1 MRINF
6 KNLEAQTSF
15 EGTKQTFD
23 IARTL
28 GNEMM
33 YNSSILL
40 DIGFEDLARE
50 IYYSA
55 APVEVPEKYREAIKA
70 VVKSSNFIAAVKR
83 ELIKRLEN
91 TDNEEEAV

>member
-1 MRINF
+1 MKINF
-6 KNLEAQTSF
+6 KSLEAQTSF

-50 IYYSA
+50 IYYSEA
-55 APVEVPEKYREAIKA
+55 EVEIPRQYAEAVKA
-70 VVKSSNFIAAVKR
+70 VVKASNFKACVKR
-83 ELIKRLEN
+83 EVIHLLTEG
-91 TDNEEEAV
+91 

>member
-1 MRINF
+1 MKINF
-6 KNLEAQTSF
+6 KQFEARTSF
-15 EGTKQTFD
+15 SGTRQVFD
-23 IARTL
+23 IAEAL
-28 GNEMM
+28 GNGMM
-33 YNSSILL
+33 FNGSVLL
-40 DIGFEDLARE
+40 DIGFEKLAEE

-55 APVEVPEKYREAIKA
+55 APVEVPEKYREAIKV